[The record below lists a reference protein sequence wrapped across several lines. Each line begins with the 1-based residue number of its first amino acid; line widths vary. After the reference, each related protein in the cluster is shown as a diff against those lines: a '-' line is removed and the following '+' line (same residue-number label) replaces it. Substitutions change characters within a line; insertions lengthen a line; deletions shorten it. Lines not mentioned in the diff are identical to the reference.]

1 MRNVLFASV
10 LAFGLAFAGRA
21 DVALTVNETFA
32 SGATF
37 EGQVTFLNDY
47 SNVTAVDGTLAG
59 GIYGSDHINWIWD
72 PTINWAQSFGH
83 FGPQYGGNFLMDGT
97 TCGNEC
103 GSWSYFVTFTWDF
116 SAAPNLVFASP
127 GGVLAEYGG
136 NNVSYTDPLVS
147 GTIGS
152 AVPEPSAISM
162 LVIVLAGLG
171 GLTGFKKKLS

>member
-10 LAFGLAFAGRA
+10 LAFGLAFVGRA
-21 DVALTVNETFA
+21 DVPLTVNETFA

-37 EGQVTFLNDY
+37 AGQVTFLNDY
-47 SNVTAVDGTLAG
+47 SNVTAVDGVLSG
-59 GIYGSDHINWIWD
+59 GPYGTDPITWVWD
-72 PTINWAQSFGH
+72 PTINWANFSSF

-103 GSWSYFVTFTWDF
+103 GSYTYWVTFTWDF
-116 SAAPNLVFASP
+116 SAAPNLVLASP

-136 NNVSYTDPLVS
+136 NNVTYTDPLVS

-171 GLTGFKKKLS
+171 GLTGLKKKLS